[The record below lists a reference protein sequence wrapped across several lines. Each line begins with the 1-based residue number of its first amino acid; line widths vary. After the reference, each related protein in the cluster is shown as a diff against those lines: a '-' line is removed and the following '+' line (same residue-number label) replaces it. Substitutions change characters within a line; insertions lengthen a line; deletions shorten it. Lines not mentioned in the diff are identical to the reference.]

1 MIDATRQLR
10 WYVGLALVF
19 FALAPLLMMVLAAT
33 DAAAPSGAITPVL
46 VGGPFCLVGAVVVI
60 RGMIAPEP
68 GRSARLLKT
77 GAAVVLAGVVLLY
90 GIRAMTPAA
99 G

>member
-1 MIDATRQLR
+1 M
-10 WYVGLALVF
+10 
-19 FALAPLLMMVLAAT
+19 
-33 DAAAPSGAITPVL
+33 L
-46 VGGPFCLVGAVVVI
+46 VGGPFCVVGAVVVI
-60 RGMIAPEP
+60 RGMIAPVP
-68 GRSARLLKT
+68 DRSTRLLKT